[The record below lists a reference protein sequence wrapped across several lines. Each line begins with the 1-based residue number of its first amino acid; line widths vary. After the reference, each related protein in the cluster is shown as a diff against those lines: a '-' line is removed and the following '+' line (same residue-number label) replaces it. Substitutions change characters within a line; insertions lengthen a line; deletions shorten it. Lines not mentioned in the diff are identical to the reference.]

1 MYRDIDLVFE
11 IEKFKN
17 DIDPELSHLDLSE
30 FVKAVALTPKEKK
43 QAEKYLME
51 LKKQIK

>member
-1 MYRDIDLVFE
+1 MSDIDLVFE
-11 IEKFKN
+11 IERFKN
-17 DIDPELSHLDLSE
+17 NIDSDLSHLDLTE